1 MHHRGVFEPCGESVC
16 WKATGRAPLRTRWV
30 DANKGDEL
38 RAKYR
43 SRLVAMEIKRAKKP
57 SEQMS
62 ASELF
67 SSTPPLEAVKLLCSL
82 MVTLGR
88 SPRGLPLKLGLWD
101 VSRAHLYGEA
111 QRDLFVR
118 LPEEDGGGC
127 ARLLRSMYGTQ
138 DAASVWQ
145 SDWSKQLEQD
155 EWRMGVASPALIYRP
170 RDKVEAW
177 CMETTSWFWATTRRS
192 ASWRTS

>member
-16 WKATGRAPLRTRWV
+16 WEATGRAPLRTRWV
-30 DANKGDEL
+30 DTNKGDEL

-88 SPRGLPLKLGLWD
+88 SPRGLPLKLGFWD

-155 EWRMGVASPALIYRP
+155 EWRMGAASPPLI
-170 RDKVEAW
+170 
-177 CMETTSWFWATTRRS
+177 
-192 ASWRTS
+192 